1 MLKAHFSDIVSIP
14 RREPTVQNTR
24 SSIFEENRRSI
35 VNLVRSRPNRERI
48 QEEPIIISSYDN
60 DRDRRDHTNNSERNQ
75 DHDMD
80 MILNEPPAKRNRTQ
94 QPVIIDRT
102 EFNSNNSMNDFSTE
116 DIQMPSIVRNQ
127 SRPSSRDQANVP
139 VIVDSKNG
147 RNHANQ
153 SKKTQE
159 THHQDQKCKLT
170 ENARVNEN
178 PDTPKWATED
188 QSGRNSGHEVD
199 KIFRELNEG
208 LEDRSEVTSEDLDS
222 CLIIGERTRVSS
234 NNLRLIQSSRN

>member
-1 MLKAHFSDIVSIP
+1 MLKTHFSDIVSIP
-14 RREPTVQNTR
+14 RSEPTVQNTR

-35 VNLVRSRPNRERI
+35 VNLVRSRPNRERV
-48 QEEPIIISSYDN
+48 QEEPIIIPSFDNN
-60 DRDRRDHTNNSERNQ
+60 DRDRRDHTNNPERNQ
-75 DHDMD
+75 DHEMD

-102 EFNSNNSMNDFSTE
+102 EFNSNNSMNDFSTD

-127 SRPSSRDQANVP
+127 SRPSSRDQSNVP

-147 RNHANQ
+147 RNHASHQ
-153 SKKTQE
+153 KKAPE
-159 THHQDQKCKLT
+159 PHRQDQKCTPT

-178 PDTPKWATED
+178 PETPKWATED

-222 CLIIGERTRVSS
+222 CLIIG
-234 NNLRLIQSSRN
+234 Q